1 MIYYNPINA
10 LNNKT
15 EVNHFTFDWSIIN
28 KTFSFIHL
36 DFFISCLVDYYLDTK
51 KLVENRF

>member
-15 EVNHFTFDWSIIN
+15 EVNHFTFDWSIMN

-36 DFFISCLVDYYLDTK
+36 DFFYILFGRLLFGYK
-51 KLVENRF
+51 KAG